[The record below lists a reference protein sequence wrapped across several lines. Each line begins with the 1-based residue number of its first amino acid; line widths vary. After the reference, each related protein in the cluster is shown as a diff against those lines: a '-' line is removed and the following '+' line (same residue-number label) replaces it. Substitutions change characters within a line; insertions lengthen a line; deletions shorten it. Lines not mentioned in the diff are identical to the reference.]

1 MKYLFCLILLTAFL
15 DLYSKEISFSNQVLD
30 SDSSYID
37 DSTFFVRIKVVN
49 KHMLPIQYA
58 AISLGTFDNYE
69 KVKYLGESKENG
81 EFSVR
86 LSKKIDYDYLKIS
99 YVGYKDY
106 IISIKNKKTINII
119 IVKMSLAVFVY

>member
-1 MKYLFCLILLTAFL
+1 M
-15 DLYSKEISFSNQVLD
+15 D